1 MHWLFP
7 AGPLESAGKGT
18 HNGAM
23 EQNPTVEHDT
33 TLEHALDIARRN
45 AKEAKRL
52 FDDALAKRDAGE
64 IDDARVRQLEDLMVI
79 ANEDLVRVTRE
90 Q

>member
-1 MHWLFP
+1 
-7 AGPLESAGKGT
+7 
-18 HNGAM
+18 M
-23 EQNPTVEHDT
+23 EQNAAVEHDT

-52 FDDALAKRDAGE
+52 LDDALAKRAAGE
-64 IDDARVRQLEDLMVI
+64 IDDDRVKQLQSLHDLAVEDLQ
-79 ANEDLVRVTRE
+79 RVMRE